1 VRVLFVKQDHSSPD
15 GLIGDAFAA
24 AGCDVSE
31 MVVVP
36 AERYHSPDVSVTFPS
51 AADYDAVVLFG
62 AIWSVYD
69 TTTVPWVSA
78 EIAYTRA
85 LLSLGVPTLGICFG
99 GQLLAAAVGGQV
111 ERAPIPEI
119 GWLSVASSEPA
130 LIDGG
135 PWLSWHF
142 DRFSL
147 PPGVPVVARTAL
159 ANQAFV
165 YGRALGLHLAELGVD
180 PQALIEQSRILA
192 DGAAARAHG
201 LVRRFLCD
209 VARRPVA
216 DHELAPATFAADNG
230 LR

>member
-1 VRVLFVKQDHSSPD
+1 
-15 GLIGDAFAA
+15 
-24 AGCDVSE
+24 
-31 MVVVP
+31 MVP
-36 AERYHSPDVSVTFPS
+36 EERYHSPDVTATFPATS
-51 AADYDAVVLFG
+51 EYDAVVFFG
-62 AIWSVYD
+62 AIWSVYN
-69 TTTVPWVSA
+69 TATIPWISD
-78 EIAYTRA
+78 EIAYARA
-85 LLSLGVPTLGICFG
+85 LLSLGVPMLGICFG
-99 GQLLAAAVGGQV
+99 GQMLAAAIGGRV

-119 GWLSVASSEPA
+119 GWLSLASSEPA
-130 LIDGG
+130 LIDDG

-147 PPGVPVVARTAL
+147 PPGVPVLARTAL

-165 YGRALGLHLAELGVD
+165 YGRALGLQFHPEVSDSVLESWLSSSGSAELAELGVD
-180 PQALIEQSRILA
+180 PQALIEQSRTLA

-216 DHELAPATFAADNG
+216 DRELAPATFAADNG